1 MAFGN
6 KENSKRWSQ
15 RVLII
20 SWKLDFDL
28 TSGFTWQVKPFVSSQ
43 GCNRSHSSFIC
54 DAHLLQHSH
63 SSQNIPVPG
72 LHCGRSFLRP
82 TETASG
88 KSHGGHVA
96 GHLAPLFDLYR
107 ASWTIFQNS
116 KRKYLRI
123 LFLERGLSYEIYF
136 WFNPDPGQV
145 KLKF

>member
-1 MAFGN
+1 MAFRN
-6 KENSKRWSQ
+6 KENSNNGLREFWSFPEFGV
-15 RVLII
+15 R
-20 SWKLDFDL
+20 SYFWW
-28 TSGFTWQVKPFVSSQ
+28 FTWQVKPFVSSQ